1 MRCPY
6 CGGLNPDKNTYCTY
20 CGRDMRPPARP
31 AAGQYPPVQQPRP
44 TSSVPPAQQARPVLS
59 PQTPSH
65 SPKPAQPPLSM
76 LPGQSAQPMRAPAQG
91 QVTSPAP
98 TTARTA
104 PPEAPAP
111 FPPRSLEELQALE
124 PGALEYTALESESGA
139 GRKKTVRILFPKCAA
154 WQQVATL
161 LKALKEQQ
169 DEQFERIII
178 QGQQDRGASVYSF
191 TNGQLV
197 FDRNVRLGAAITNRY
212 QIETGNGFDS
222 DAVRIVLS
230 ADK

>member
-6 CGGLNPDKNTYCTY
+6 CGGLNPDKNAYCTF

-31 AAGQYPPVQQPRP
+31 AAGQYPPVQPPRP
-44 TSSVPPAQQARPVLS
+44 TSPAP
-59 PQTPSH
+59 TPSQGR
-65 SPKPAQPPLSM
+65 STPAPHAPSQPQGTVQPPLSM
-76 LPGQSAQPMRAPAQG
+76 PPGQAAQPVRPILQGGSAP
-91 QVTSPAP
+91 SFPAM
-98 TTARTA
+98 ARTMS
-104 PPEAPAP
+104 PEPPAP
-111 FPPRSLEELQALE
+111 FPPRTIEELQALE
-124 PGALEYTALESESGA
+124 PVAQEYTVLESESGV
-139 GRKKTVRILFPKCAA
+139 GRKKIVRILFPKCTP

-169 DEQFERIII
+169 DEQFEHIII
-178 QGQQDRGASVYSF
+178 QGQQDRSANVYSF

-197 FDRNVRLGAAITNRY
+197 FDRNVRLGSSITTRY
-212 QIETGNGFDS
+212 QFETGNGFDS